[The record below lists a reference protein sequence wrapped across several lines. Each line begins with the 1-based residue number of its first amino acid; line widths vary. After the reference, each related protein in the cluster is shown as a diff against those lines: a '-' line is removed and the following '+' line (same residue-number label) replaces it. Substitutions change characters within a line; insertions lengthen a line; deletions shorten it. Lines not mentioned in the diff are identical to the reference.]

1 MTVARHVVM
10 ALLVLGCNR
19 QSSEAS
25 QTKAAPSGS
34 AARDVPKKVRLP
46 LQVISDARIK
56 TAPAT
61 REVLVGMLDLP
72 GQIAADP
79 DKTARIASP
88 VAGRI
93 EEVSF
98 KEGTLVKKGDALAV
112 VRVPELGKI
121 RSAFASTTAKAKA
134 ARSNAERLENLRGQ
148 GLSGEQEHLNAE
160 AEAQALEA
168 DARALAEQL
177 GAMGM
182 NSGGSGALL
191 TIRAPLAGVVVSR
204 DAVAGQPINPDQTI
218 GTIADLSQVW
228 FLGRVFETN
237 LDQLRLGAKVKVK
250 LDGIPKETFE
260 GTLNYIGKQI
270 DPNTRTLTA
279 RVQIANPNDTLR
291 IGLYG
296 TAHVLA
302 GDDTQKPPSVVLPR
316 TAVIDVGG
324 KPVVF
329 VALGNGEFEL
339 HEVVVGEGALDR
351 IEIKSGVSEGQEVVV
366 DGGFTLKS
374 AFLKSTFAEGE

>member
-1 MTVARHVVM
+1 MKTAHVVV
-10 ALLVLGCNR
+10 ALVLLGCSR
-19 QSSEAS
+19 PKSEAS
-25 QTKAAPSGS
+25 QTTAIPSAS
-34 AARDVPKKVRLP
+34 AAHDVPKKVRLP
-46 LQVISDARIK
+46 LQVISDAKIK

-61 REVLVGMLDLP
+61 KEVLVGMLDLP

-93 EEVSF
+93 EEVFF
-98 KEGTLVKKGDALAV
+98 KEGTVVKRGDALVV

-134 ARSNAERLENLRGQ
+134 ARSNAERIKTLRGQ
-148 GLSGEQEHLNAE
+148 GLSGEQEYLNAD

-168 DARALAEQL
+168 DVRALAEQL

-182 NSGGSGALL
+182 NPGGTGALL
-191 TIRAPLAGVVVSR
+191 TIRASLAGVAVSR

-218 GTIADLSQVW
+218 GTIADLSEVW
-228 FLGRVFETN
+228 FLARVFETD

-250 LDGIPKETFE
+250 LDGLPKEAFE
-260 GTLNYIGKQI
+260 GTLSYIGKQI

-279 RVQIANPNDTLR
+279 RVQIANPKDTLR

-296 TAHVLA
+296 AARVLA
-302 GDDTQKPPSVVLPR
+302 ADDTQKPAAIVLPR
-316 TAVIDVGG
+316 NAVIDVGG
-324 KPVVF
+324 KSVVF
-329 VALGNGEFEL
+329 IAVGSGEFEL
-339 HEVVVGEGALDR
+339 REVIVGDGALDR
-351 IEIKSGVSEGQEVVV
+351 IEIKSGVSEGQEVVI

-374 AFLKSTFAEGE
+374 VFLKSTFAEGE